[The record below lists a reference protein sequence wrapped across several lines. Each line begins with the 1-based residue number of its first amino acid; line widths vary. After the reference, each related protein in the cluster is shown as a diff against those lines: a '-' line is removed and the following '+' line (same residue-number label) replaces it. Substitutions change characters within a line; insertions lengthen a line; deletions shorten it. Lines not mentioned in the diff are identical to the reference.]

1 MPFSRERTC
10 GIVQLVRFRFRRIAG
25 KDRVIPQLASRD
37 QRAARRVVD
46 RAGDASRVLPQL
58 PTRTYFPRRL
68 CVTEGVHF
76 FVRLPIFRYK
86 LWLRGV
92 WGDPARSMLMEL
104 HSSNYIPVLGL
115 WVILLNRCRNAN
127 RGLAAWKTVRKCTI
141 RMKKNFFLG
150 VGGPLPSPNFVTV
163 FAVIRSYLQTCES
176 TPPNKFTAKKCVYR
190 VFFMP
195 KRGNGE
201 NLGRLPKICDISV
214 VPWNFFTRFSK
225 IAAACRPLQI

>member
-1 MPFSRERTC
+1 M
-10 GIVQLVRFRFRRIAG
+10 
-25 KDRVIPQLASRD
+25 
-37 QRAARRVVD
+37 
-46 RAGDASRVLPQL
+46 
-58 PTRTYFPRRL
+58 
-68 CVTEGVHF
+68 
-76 FVRLPIFRYK
+76 
-86 LWLRGV
+86 RGV

-104 HSSNYIPVLGL
+104 HSSNYIPMVRLS
-115 WVILLNRCRNAN
+115 VILLNRCRNAN

-214 VPWNFFTRFSK
+214 VPWNFFTRFST